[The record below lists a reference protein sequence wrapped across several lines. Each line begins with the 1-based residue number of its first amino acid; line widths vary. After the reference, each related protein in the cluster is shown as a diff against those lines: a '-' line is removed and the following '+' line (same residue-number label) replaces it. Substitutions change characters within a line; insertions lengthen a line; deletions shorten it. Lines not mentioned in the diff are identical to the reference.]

1 MGKNTLSIKFWQNSV
16 EALDLVKK
24 CLMQEAC
31 ISSPKFSR
39 YPRMHL
45 GRANGGKHVG
55 ARLAQGNGCSSIL
68 KLKKGK
74 KLHYISVLGLN
85 FVVKAVLVAGNENF
99 IKKSKAK
106 HVS

>member
-1 MGKNTLSIKFWQNSV
+1 
-16 EALDLVKK
+16 
-24 CLMQEAC
+24 
-31 ISSPKFSR
+31 
-39 YPRMHL
+39 MHL

-55 ARLAQGNGCSSIL
+55 ARLAQRNGCSSIR

-106 HVS
+106 HR